1 MPRHRSDHSGG
12 ESDEGVAIV
21 TRFPE
26 PRQNVKPHAMEQDND
41 HIAAR
46 LFVTAPL
53 VAGAAVPLDSDQTHY
68 LRSVLRLGPGDTLAL
83 FDGKAGEWR
92 AVIETLGKHAGVARL
107 ERQTRPQ
114 PVEAELWLLF
124 APVKR
129 TRIDLIAEKAT
140 ELGTTRL
147 MPVITR
153 RTNVARVNTDRLRA
167 VAREAAEQ
175 TERLSVPEIVEPQR
189 LDQALAAF
197 PADRHLILCDESGTA
212 PPIAQA
218 LAQGS
223 APLGVLIG
231 PEGGFAPEELDELRK
246 LAFVTPVGLG
256 PRILRADT
264 AAFSA
269 LAIVQALAGDW
280 DGNRPR

>member
-1 MPRHRSDHSGG
+1 M
-12 ESDEGVAIV
+12 DEDD
-21 TRFPE
+21 T
-26 PRQNVKPHAMEQDND
+26 D
-41 HIAAR
+41 IAAR

-53 VAGAAVPLDSDQTHY
+53 GAGAAVPLDSDQVHY
-68 LRSVLRLGPGDTLAL
+68 LRSVLRLAIGDHLAL
-83 FDGKAGEWR
+83 FDGRAGEWL
-92 AVIETLGKHAGVARL
+92 AAIEVLGKHAGIARL
-107 ERQTRPQ
+107 ERQTRAQ
-114 PVEAELWLLF
+114 PVEPALWLLF

-140 ELGTTRL
+140 ELGVTRL
-147 MPVITR
+147 MPVMTR
-153 RTNVARVNTDRLRA
+153 RTNVARVNTERLRA

-197 PADRHLILCDESGTA
+197 PADRRLILCDETGTA
-212 PPIAQA
+212 PPIAGA
-218 LAQGS
+218 LGQGP

-231 PEGGFAPEELDELRK
+231 PEGGFAPDELDGLRK
-246 LAFVTPVGLG
+246 LPFVTPVGLG

-269 LAIVQALAGDW
+269 LAVFQALVGDW
-280 DGNRPR
+280 NGDRPR